1 MFGLAWAV
9 LERQRIRREAAR
21 RCICYVTRD
30 KTRIARRACPRHRH
44 ELPALAAEP
53 QGYVLSR
60 LLAISLT
67 QSERF
72 TPQARIE
79 LKLFL
84 DTYRPL
90 TPAENELRPF
100 RSLGL
105 ARLMPPLCRC
115 VRK

>member
-1 MFGLAWAV
+1 MGLAWLAV
-9 LERQRIRREAAR
+9 ECQRLRREAAR
-21 RCICYVTRD
+21 RCICYFTRD
-30 KTRIARRACPRHRH
+30 KERIARRSCPRHRH
-44 ELPALAAEP
+44 ELPSLTAEP

-67 QSERF
+67 QRERF

-79 LKLFL
+79 LQIFL
-84 DTYRPL
+84 DTHRPL

-115 VRK
+115 APK